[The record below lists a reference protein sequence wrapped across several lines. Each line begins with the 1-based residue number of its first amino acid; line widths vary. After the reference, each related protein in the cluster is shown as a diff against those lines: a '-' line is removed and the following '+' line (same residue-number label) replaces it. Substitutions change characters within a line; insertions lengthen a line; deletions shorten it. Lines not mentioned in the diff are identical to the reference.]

1 MPVVEYLVGQAVQ
14 SRYGVP
20 GVFCLTLTF
29 WGFKERSPKCISWGA
44 VLLVLLMV
52 YA

>member
-14 SRYGVP
+14 SRYGFP
-20 GVFCLTLTF
+20 GIFCLTMTL
-29 WGFKERSPKCISWGA
+29 WGFKERSPNYTSLGA
-44 VLLVLLMV
+44 VLFVLLMV